1 MLKIRKDGSGF
12 TIVELIITM
21 LVGGVLVGST
31 HIILM
36 SQVHLSEQARDLVI
50 VNAYAENKIES
61 LRSIGFAGL
70 TNGTTSIASDL
81 PSELKSPRS
90 GTLQISAYSTAIKKA
105 DISITYNDQGK
116 SRTYSYTTYVGELGV
131 GQY

>member
-1 MLKIRKDGSGF
+1 MLNIRKDGAGF

-21 LVGGVLVGST
+21 LVGALLVGIT

-61 LRSIGFAGL
+61 LRSLGFAGL
-70 TNGTTSIASDL
+70 TDGSSSITGEL
-81 PSELKSPRS
+81 PSELKSPRT
-90 GTLQISAYSTAIKKA
+90 GTLEISTYSAAIKKA
-105 DISITYNDQGK
+105 DISITYNDQGAN
-116 SRTYSYTTYVGELGV
+116 RTYSYTTYVGELGV